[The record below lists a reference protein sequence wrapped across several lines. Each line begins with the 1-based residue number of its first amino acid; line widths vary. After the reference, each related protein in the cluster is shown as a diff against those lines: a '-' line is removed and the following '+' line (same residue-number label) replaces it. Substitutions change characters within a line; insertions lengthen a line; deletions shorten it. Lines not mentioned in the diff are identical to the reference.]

1 MANIMLLLTSSQRMN
16 MLDIFTFTKQ
26 KYKIQKNM
34 GNGFI
39 YAENNYVM
47 KAFALIVSR
56 NLLMR
61 KEFAVLRA

>member
-1 MANIMLLLTSSQRMN
+1 

-26 KYKIQKNM
+26 KYKKNM